1 MAMQSGKEAS
11 ANSERLWR
19 EHVSQLVGAD
29 ELRGYSEP
37 SLLDTFTAIG
47 VLWVEVAILLAVANL
62 LPHLALAW
70 SIPVG
75 ILVVLLMGLRMNA
88 FGVILHEG
96 SHGFLAKSRTLNDRI
111 CNWGIAFWTINSVE
125 EYRPTHRLHH
135 RYLGQERDPDRVFY
149 LVPARRGALTSL
161 LLQDLFGVTAFRR
174 ATSRISGTSEASGAP
189 VGLLTKPQLLIG
201 KIVTQ
206 LIILGQFVLFQG
218 VGRGILFYV
227 VFWLVPNVCMYPMIL
242 RLKTITEHF
251 DSGLREENSVHWIAR
266 TSCASW
272 LQNHM
277 VGARMEYHFE
287 HHVLPTIPY
296 RGLKRLHSR
305 LGQTDL
311 FVRHGEVI
319 SHGYVLFLT
328 RAVIASFAARRTP
341 VPS

>member
-201 KIVTQ
+201 KIAQ
-206 LIILGQFVLFQG
+206 H
-218 VGRGILFYV
+218 
-227 VFWLVPNVCMYPMIL
+227 N
-242 RLKTITEHF
+242 
-251 DSGLREENSVHWIAR
+251 
-266 TSCASW
+266 
-272 LQNHM
+272 
-277 VGARMEYHFE
+277 
-287 HHVLPTIPY
+287 
-296 RGLKRLHSR
+296 
-305 LGQTDL
+305 
-311 FVRHGEVI
+311 
-319 SHGYVLFLT
+319 
-328 RAVIASFAARRTP
+328 
-341 VPS
+341 